1 MRTYKVLPRVR
12 PTAVIAGS
20 GGLFCVVVVLVVFFC
35 VVLDLM
41 YCTTAMRCC
50 ESSSYHGPMAVPAR
64 PVLTVANKSWSLGSE
79 SVPKVERNLNMPVV
93 KSVGGR
99 ARKRAEGPSP
109 RPCAPRQ
116 PWHQR

>member
-20 GGLFCVVVVLVVFFC
+20 GGKSSEVDESAAFQRAEK
-35 VVLDLM
+35 DLK

-50 ESSSYHGPMAVPAR
+50 ESSSSNGPMGVPAR
-64 PVLTVANKSWSLGSE
+64 PMLTVAYKSWSLGSE
-79 SVPKVERNLNMPVV
+79 SAPKVERNLNMPAVL
-93 KSVGGR
+93 SVGGR
-99 ARKRAEGPSP
+99 ARNREAGPSP
-109 RPCAPRQ
+109 RPCTPWQ